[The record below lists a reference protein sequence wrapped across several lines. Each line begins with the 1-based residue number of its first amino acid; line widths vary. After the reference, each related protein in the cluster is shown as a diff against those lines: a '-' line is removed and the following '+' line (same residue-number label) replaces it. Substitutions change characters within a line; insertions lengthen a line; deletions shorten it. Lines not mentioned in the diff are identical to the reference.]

1 MSNVKLPRRKYSSK
15 ALKRYLNLFP
25 PLLINRIRIAEADTE
40 FKNLRVTV
48 NYSWLNKNIQK
59 SIFGGSIFS
68 AIDPF
73 YAVMYWQIFNSKN
86 IPMTIWIKKAEI
98 DYIKTA
104 RSNLYMD
111 FKLTENDIE
120 NAISVLKNSEKYE
133 VWHTVKVFDS
143 NNELCAESRVLV
155 YIRNKYEHPLNNS

>member
-1 MSNVKLPRRKYSSK
+1 M
-15 ALKRYLNLFP
+15 NLFP
-25 PLLINRIRIAEADTE
+25 PLLVNRIRIAEADTE

-48 NYSWLNKNIQK
+48 KYSWLNKNIQK

-73 YAVMYWQIFNSKN
+73 YAVMYWQIFNTRN
-86 IPMTIWIKKAEI
+86 IPMIIWIKKAEI

-104 RSNLYMD
+104 TSNLYMD

-120 NAISVLKNSEKYE
+120 SAISAMQKNEKHE

-143 NNELCAESRVLV
+143 KHELCVESRVLV
-155 YIRNKYEHPLNNS
+155 YIKNKYGHPLNNL

>member
-1 MSNVKLPRRKYSSK
+1 MSNVRIPRRRYSSK
-15 ALKRYLNLFP
+15 MLKRAMNLFP
-25 PLLINRIRIAEADTE
+25 PLLVNRIKIAEADEE

-48 NYSWLNKNIQK
+48 KYSWLNKNIQK

-86 IPMTIWIKKAEI
+86 IPMLIWIKKAEI

-104 RSNLYMD
+104 TSNLHMD
-111 FKLTENDIE
+111 FKLSENDIE
-120 NAISVLKNSEKYE
+120 NAITALKENEKHE
-133 VWHTVKVFDS
+133 VWHTIKVF
-143 NNELCAESRVLV
+143 NIHNELCAESRVLV
-155 YIRNKYEHPLNNS
+155 YIRNKYDHPLNNL